1 VSVDHPPEAL
11 AGVGEEAFPQTTAR
25 RLRIRL
31 RLVPREGLSLAM
43 ALTQLGF
50 QDSDLRLFQL
60 GLGLF
65 QLSLEQFQFGQER
78 LAIRTGS

>member
-1 VSVDHPPEAL
+1 
-11 AGVGEEAFPQTTAR
+11 
-25 RLRIRL
+25 
-31 RLVPREGLSLAM
+31 M